1 MEYKSNASR
10 SKASSKKANS
20 LKGLQR
26 KSLQPWP
33 TMFDLSYSCSMPV
46 TPEPV
51 KKRRLCLLK
60 AILVIHG
67 CILTKKRWH
76 SCHWTWW
83 YQYVDEGLN
92 AWTAIF
98 RAQLP
103 RFWNHNS
110 PPHDYPDWGR
120 SAWETSPEQGGLLQA
135 MPMCLSS
142 WEVVSSIKHSDLAFK
157 AKSTTTV
164 STWCLS
170 LWLSARKS
178 EIKKTPW
185 ELWRV
190 KDEDKKKACMYI
202 YNICTIS
209 SCN

>member
-51 KKRRLCLLK
+51 EKRRLCLLK

-76 SCHWTWW
+76 SWHWTWW
-83 YQYVDEGLN
+83 CQYVDEGLN

-120 SAWETSPEQGGLLQA
+120 SAWETSPEQGGLLQVDVGGCQLDQTLR
-135 MPMCLSS
+135 PCLQG
-142 WEVVSSIKHSDLAFK
+142 EKHHHGLNLVPLVVAQCEKVRD
-157 AKSTTTV
+157 
-164 STWCLS
+164 
-170 LWLSARKS
+170 
-178 EIKKTPW
+178 
-185 ELWRV
+185 
-190 KDEDKKKACMYI
+190 
-202 YNICTIS
+202 
-209 SCN
+209 